1 MMLAFRT
8 SCVPE
13 THRKSRSV
21 SHNQGPFAF
30 LRIPLTHDAAKLSCH
45 LETALEAFMAL
56 IFHGFKTA
64 QGVIHRKSHYIPTV
78 LCVGKNLKPKK
89 LNKPPFSSW
98 ACFGLF
104 QINAMSFNLASKSC
118 RNASHES
125 CSLFLAT
132 RLDYSWSEHQW
143 VTCMCPLPL
152 DFWPFCTDSALPGLQ
167 FSRTSQHTDPF
178 HVYSTVYTHICIHI
192 CIYIY
197 IWYICVYINVYINE
211 YIYIYVYRFIY
222 VNIYICINIFIC
234 RYM

>member
-1 MMLAFRT
+1 MECKKHWTIGILQIAAILLTALNDVGFQNFLCARN
-8 SCVPE
+8 SQEIKICVAQPGSIRFPE
-13 THRKSRSV
+13 DP
-21 SHNQGPFAF
+21 SHSWRCQAV
-30 LRIPLTHDAAKLSCH
+30 LSPGK
-45 LETALEAFMAL
+45 TALEAFMAL

-178 HVYSTVYTHICIHI
+178 QVYSTVYTYIYICIHI
-192 CIYIY
+192 YVYIY
-197 IWYICVYINVYINE
+197 IWYI
-211 YIYIYVYRFIY
+211 YIYIYV
-222 VNIYICINIFIC
+222 
-234 RYM
+234 